1 MIDFVEQSTQES
13 NEEATLEDNQA
24 EEEDAEN
31 VETPVEEDSLQ
42 AGGPGIPDEIKPTIA
57 LEEHEITD
65 DSVRMYLK
73 EIGQVPLLD

>member
-13 NEEATLEDNQA
+13 NDEATLEDNHA
-24 EEEDAEN
+24 EEEDVEN
-31 VETPVEEDSLQ
+31 VEAPVEEGSLQ
-42 AGGPGIPDEIKPTIA
+42 PGAPAVPDELKPTLA